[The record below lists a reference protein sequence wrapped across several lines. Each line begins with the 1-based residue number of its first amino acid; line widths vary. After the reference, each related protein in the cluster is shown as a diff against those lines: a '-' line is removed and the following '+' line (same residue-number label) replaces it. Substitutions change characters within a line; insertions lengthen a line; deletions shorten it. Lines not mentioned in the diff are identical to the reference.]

1 MEQKGSTTF
10 GIIGQ
15 AIGEDRTDHVQTA
28 PERTNTAS
36 PDLNT
41 PPVAGKPKRMSAFD
55 RRVEELAKQRDA
67 AEKAYQAELAKAN
80 KKHAV
85 GYIRVSTTAQGNDD
99 KYGPEVQRD
108 AIIEY
113 ADQNGYIIDRW
124 FYDTISG
131 TSENRPALNQ
141 ILYDNEVCNPPVEA
155 VIAYKS
161 DRIARDIKLYFYF
174 LFVLEK
180 RGIKLL
186 SVKEQFDDDPYGLS
200 SVYRALMLFVAEQER
215 KNITLRT
222 GGGRATKARQGGY
235 CGGNVPY
242 GYMNKRGTGRL
253 EVVEDEAE
261 MVRKIFKLLDAGWPM
276 EDVADELNDMGYRT
290 RSGKHFRFYHIRSI
304 RDNRK
309 FYEGYYKYG
318 NMEEWVKGAHTA
330 ILDEIRPL
338 VDAHDIPDRDKFAD
352 TDLKNRPL

>member
-15 AIGEDRTDHVQTA
+15 AIGEDRTDHVQTN
-28 PERTNTAS
+28 PAS

-41 PPVAGKPKRMSAFD
+41 PPVAGKTVGLKRKPTAFEQ
-55 RRVEELAKQRDA
+55 RVAELAAQRDA

-108 AIIEY
+108 AIIKY

-161 DRIARDIKLYFYF
+161 DRIARDTIIVLLNLKL
-174 LFVLEK
+174 
-180 RGIKLL
+180 KLVTRKEL
-186 SVKEQFDDDPYGLS
+186 SVKEVIHVLLS
-200 SVYRALMLFVAEQER
+200 I
-215 KNITLRT
+215 K
-222 GGGRATKARQGGY
+222 
-235 CGGNVPY
+235 
-242 GYMNKRGTGRL
+242 
-253 EVVEDEAE
+253 
-261 MVRKIFKLLDAGWPM
+261 
-276 EDVADELNDMGYRT
+276 
-290 RSGKHFRFYHIRSI
+290 
-304 RDNRK
+304 
-309 FYEGYYKYG
+309 
-318 NMEEWVKGAHTA
+318 
-330 ILDEIRPL
+330 
-338 VDAHDIPDRDKFAD
+338 
-352 TDLKNRPL
+352 

>member
-1 MEQKGSTTF
+1 MEQKGKTV
-10 GIIGQ
+10 GIRRDEPELNGANGTIG
-15 AIGEDRTDHVQTA
+15 RT
-28 PERTNTAS
+28 ETAS

-41 PPVAGKPKRMSAFD
+41 PPVAGKTVGLKRKPTAFEQ
-55 RRVEELAKQRDA
+55 RVAELAAQRDA
-67 AEKAYQAELAKAN
+67 AEKAYQTELAKAN

-108 AIIEY
+108 AIIKY
-113 ADQNGYIIDRW
+113 ADQNGYTIDRW

-261 MVRKIFKLLDAGWPM
+261 MVRKIFKMLDAGWPM
-276 EDVADELNDMGYRT
+276 EDVADELNDQGYRT

-352 TDLKNRPL
+352 TELKNRPL